1 MQDMMGSVLGKT
13 SLEDLKAGS
22 VLEAFLDA
30 EVEIRKLQRRAN
42 LVRFLS
48 KLDGR
53 FKKHINKIAAE
64 EIYANTPMGK
74 L

>member
-48 KLDGR
+48 KLDGC